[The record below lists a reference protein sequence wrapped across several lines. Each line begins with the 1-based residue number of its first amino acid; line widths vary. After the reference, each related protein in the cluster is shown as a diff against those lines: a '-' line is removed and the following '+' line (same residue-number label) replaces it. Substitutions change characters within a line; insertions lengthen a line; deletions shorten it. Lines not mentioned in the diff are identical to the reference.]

1 MELFDLLP
9 YIMFA
14 ALGVAV
20 MIGFPVAFT
29 LGGLALV
36 FGLIG
41 FGVDFFTLLPMRI
54 WGRMSSFT
62 LVAVP
67 LFIFMGVFLDKSGL
81 AEDLLE
87 TMAMLFGRMKGGV
100 AISVV
105 VVGALLAASTGIM
118 GATVVTMGV
127 ISLPLMIKRKYS
139 HELAT
144 GTICAASTLGQII
157 PPSIALVI
165 LGDIMGVS
173 VGELFIGAVI
183 PGLILVVLYIVYIA
197 VFSYFRPLSAP
208 GLTDEEMKALKSGDM
223 MKKVVRALLPP
234 AGLIL
239 AVLGSIFFGI
249 ASATE
254 AAAVGALGAM
264 LLAFTKSR
272 MNLSVLREVM
282 RTTTRF
288 TSMAFMI
295 LIGAT
300 AFGLV
305 FRGLHGD
312 ATLRDMLTHIGGGPT
327 GVLIIVMVV
336 IFILG
341 CFLDFIEI
349 TFIVIPILA
358 PIVIQLGINPVWF
371 CILVC
376 LNFQTSFLTPPFG
389 FALFY
394 LKGVAPDEVTTA
406 DIYRG
411 IIPFVLLQILGLS
424 LVIMYPELATWL
436 PRELSAF

>member
-1 MELFDLLP
+1 MVEALPLL
-9 YIMFA
+9 MFV
-14 ALGVAV
+14 ALGILI
-20 MIGFPVAFT
+20 MIGYPVAFT
-29 LGGLALV
+29 LGGLALF

-41 FGVDFFTLLPMRI
+41 FGFDFFTLLPMRI

-67 LFIFMGVFLDKSGL
+67 LFIFMGVCLDRSGL

-87 TMAMLFGRMKGGV
+87 TMALLFGRIRGGMAV
-100 AISVV
+100 SVV

-127 ISLPLMIKRKYS
+127 ISLPLMLKKRYS
-139 HELAT
+139 HGLAT

-173 VGELFIGAVI
+173 VGMLFMGALI
-183 PGLILVVLYIVYIA
+183 PGLILVGLYIIFILIYA
-197 VFSYFRPLSAP
+197 YFNPKAAP
-208 GLTDEEMKALKSGDM
+208 GLSKSEIDFYSPKQLT
-223 MKKVVRALLPP
+223 KKVFKSLLPP

-239 AVLGSIFFGI
+239 TVLGSIFFGI
-249 ASATE
+249 ASPTE
-254 AAAVGALGAM
+254 AAAVGAMGAM
-264 LLAFTKSR
+264 VLTIVRRR
-272 MNLSVLREVM
+272 MTLDVLRDIM
-282 RTTTRF
+282 RTTTGF

-295 LIGAT
+295 LLGAT

-305 FRGLHGD
+305 FRGLGGD
-312 ATLRDMLTHIGGGPT
+312 AALKEMLTQVGGGT
-327 GVLIIVMVV
+327 WGVIALVMAILFV
-336 IFILG
+336 LG

-358 PIVIQLGINPVWF
+358 PVIQHLGIDPLWF
-371 CILVC
+371 CVLVC

-394 LKGVAPDEVTTA
+394 LKGVCPKEVTTGE
-406 DIYRG
+406 IYRG
-411 IIPFVLLQILGLS
+411 IVPFVSIQVIGLII
-424 LVIMYPELATWL
+424 VMAFPELVTWL
-436 PRELSAF
+436 PSAIFK

>member
-1 MELFDLLP
+1 VELTEFLP
-9 YIMFA
+9 FLMFI
-14 ALGVAV
+14 ALGLFV
-20 MIGFPVAFT
+20 MIGYPVAFT

-36 FGLIG
+36 FGIIG
-41 FGVDFFTLLPMRI
+41 FGLDFFTLLPMRI

-67 LFIFMGVFLDKSGL
+67 LFIYMGVFLDRSGL

-87 TMAMLFGRMKGGV
+87 TMSMLFGRLRGGLAV
-100 AISVV
+100 SVV

-144 GTICAASTLGQII
+144 GTVCAASTLGQII

-183 PGLILVVLYIVYIA
+183 PGFVLVVLYIVYVL
-197 VFSYFRPLSAP
+197 VFAFFRPNSAP
-208 GLTDEEMKALKSGDM
+208 GLTEKEMGAIKPGEMAGKVFKS
-223 MKKVVRALLPP
+223 LLPP
-234 AGLIL
+234 AGLIM

-264 LLAFTKSR
+264 LLTIVKWR
-272 MNLSVLREVM
+272 MNIPVLKDVM
-282 RTTTRF
+282 LTTTRF
-288 TSMAFMI
+288 TSMAFLI

-305 FRGLHGD
+305 FRGLNGD
-312 ATLRDMLTHIGGGPT
+312 VALKDMLTHIGGGPI
-327 GVLIIVMVV
+327 GVLLIVMV
-336 IFILG
+336 ILFVLG
-341 CFLDFIEI
+341 FFLDFIEI

-358 PIVIQLGINPVWF
+358 PIVIQLGINPLWF

-394 LKGVAPDEVTTA
+394 LKGVAPSEVSTA
-406 DIYRG
+406 EIYRG
-411 IIPFVLLQILGLS
+411 IVPFVVLQLTGLGLVIAFPS
-424 LVIMYPELATWL
+424 LALWL
-436 PRELSAF
+436 PSVLSKF